1 MQSGDK
7 LPRHQRCAAHTLN
20 LIASS
25 DLTKIIDKDLP
36 LAIVEEQEKYP
47 DTQVT
52 MADMHLQTALGKAK
66 SLWSKYSRSAQFA
79 SVYKAILGRAS
90 ISVPGQTRW
99 NSYYDGISKL
109 VEVFSKETT
118 RNEYNAKMKTHGYE
132 EVMFSANDI
141 DWFRLYANVCTWC
154 LSRSPRLVY
163 EPLLVTVPGGA
174 TPE

>member
-109 VEVFSKETT
+109 VEVFGKDST
-118 RNEYNAKMKTHGYE
+118 RSLYNAAMVDAGYE
-132 EVMFSANDI
+132 EVMFSSGDI
-141 DWFRLYANVCTWC
+141 EWFRLYGNACTLC
-154 LSRSPRLVY
+154 LCRSPRSVY
-163 EPLLVTVPGGA
+163 EP
-174 TPE
+174 